1 MAVEGSFNI
10 AYRAAKAALN
20 KIVQGLAED
29 LRADG
34 VTVIALH
41 PGWVRTD
48 MGGPDAPS
56 SVEESAAGIIE
67 TIDALT
73 IAATGSFLDY
83 LGETVAW

>member
-1 MAVEGSFNI
+1 
-10 AYRAAKAALN
+10 
-20 KIVQGLAED
+20 LAED
-29 LRADG
+29 LKADG

-48 MGGPDAPS
+48 MGGPDAPL